1 MKQLS
6 QQENLIK
13 SRVKYLEQAQGKM
26 ESRMNV
32 MRAQIQ
38 HREKAIQSKDEDIL
52 RNALRAKRD
61 EVLERERKARV
72 NRSMIERAQGKF

>member
-1 MKQLS
+1 
-6 QQENLIK
+6 
-13 SRVKYLEQAQGKM
+13 
-26 ESRMNV
+26 MNV

-38 HREKAIQSKDEDIL
+38 HREKAIAAKDEDIL

>member
-1 MKQLS
+1 MKQLT

-72 NRSMIERAQGKF
+72 NRSMIERAQGKY

>member
-1 MKQLS
+1 
-6 QQENLIK
+6 
-13 SRVKYLEQAQGKM
+13 M

-72 NRSMIERAQGKF
+72 NRSMIERAQGRF

>member
-1 MKQLS
+1 MKQLA
-6 QQENLIK
+6 QQENLVK
-13 SRVKYLEQAQGKM
+13 NRVKYLEQAQEKM

-38 HREKAIQSKDEDIL
+38 HREKAIAAKDEDIL

-72 NRSMIERAQGKF
+72 NRGMIERAQGKF